1 MKIKRSKNNVFD
13 DSLLTDIIKYDSTS
27 NTYTLKESEYLR
39 IRIPK
44 TLFIDVYNKW
54 QNKAKLKTNE
64 RVPYSKFLIFLLL
77 LNFEHD
83 QQDILIDLFD
93 NSYHSLHK
101 MLSYY
106 RKTSG
111 KNNTGTTELMSNRD
125 ILDEMLKIVSES
137 NNNINKIYHNQKII
151 YDKDQILQYGLV
163 GALSFL
169 ILDRIGLLKTK
180 YPNNVNSMYGLLSG
194 DDVSLLSEYIERIGM
209 DSVDRKK
216 EIMKSKVNINR
227 KEEDS

>member
-13 DSLLTDIIKYDSTS
+13 DPLLTDIIKYDGTN

-44 TLFIDVYNKW
+44 ILFIDVYNKW
-54 QNKAKLKTNE
+54 QNKAKLKANE
-64 RVPYSKFLIFLLL
+64 RIPYSKFLIFLLL

-93 NSYHSLHK
+93 NSYHSLHR
-101 MLSYY
+101 MLSFY

-111 KNNTGTTELMSNRD
+111 KNNTSATELMSNRD
-125 ILDEMLKIVSES
+125 ILDEMLKIVSE
-137 NNNINKIYHNQKII
+137 NNDNVNKIYHNQRII
-151 YDKDQILQYGLV
+151 FDKDQILQRGLV

-180 YPNNVNSMYGLLSG
+180 YPNNINSMYGLLSG
-194 DDVSLLSEYIERIGM
+194 DDVSLLSEYIERIGI
-209 DSVDRKK
+209 DSVARYK
-216 EIMKSKVNINR
+216 EFMKSQVNTN
-227 KEEDS
+227 KKGENS

>member
-13 DSLLTDIIKYDSTS
+13 DSLLTDIIKYDGTN

-54 QNKAKLKTNE
+54 QNKAKLKANE
-64 RVPYSKFLIFLLL
+64 RIPYSKFLIFLLL

-93 NSYHSLHK
+93 NSYHSLHR

-111 KNNTGTTELMSNRD
+111 KNNTSATELMSNRD
-125 ILDEMLKIVSES
+125 ILDEMLKIVSE
-137 NNNINKIYHNQKII
+137 NNDNVNKIYHNQRII
-151 YDKDQILQYGLV
+151 FDKDQILQRGLV

-180 YPNNVNSMYGLLSG
+180 YPNNINSMYGLLSG
-194 DDVSLLSEYIERIGM
+194 DDVSLLSEYIERIGI
-209 DSVDRKK
+209 DSVARYK
-216 EIMKSKVNINR
+216 EFMKSQVNTN
-227 KEEDS
+227 KKGGNS